1 MCRVWASEQQG
12 KEWIERPNF
21 TFALSSIDNVAHA
34 CTRLICFVRLFFSHH
49 RIFFPFLV
57 LSSIF
62 FCSRIFFTVTNKQS
76 TIFHPYPC
84 SPSIVMTS
92 SSPTP
97 DIGSLSLSSQPPH
110 QRLHETYDF
119 DGTGINVRPPYH
131 FATSP
136 PVPPSQSPFHPL
148 SMNQS
153 PLKTKTSRAG
163 LPSVRS
169 LFFLTLIG
177 IFPLIS
183 YISICTLPIA
193 MARWRCYYYLP

>member
-1 MCRVWASEQQG
+1 MSIGLCRVWATSEQG
-12 KEWIERPNF
+12 KEWIQRPNF
-21 TFALSSIDNVAHA
+21 TLHSPRLIDNSHTSLHA
-34 CTRLICFVRLFFSHH
+34 SFVRLFSHH

-62 FCSRIFFTVTNKQS
+62 FVIPD
-76 TIFHPYPC
+76 IFHPHQPTIDNHPSLSL

-97 DIGSLSLSSQPPH
+97 DIASLSLSSQPPH
-110 QRLHETYDF
+110 QRLHDTYDF
-119 DGTGINVRPPYH
+119 EGPGTGNVRTQYH

-136 PVPPSQSPFHPL
+136 PVQPSHSPFHPL

-169 LFFLTLIG
+169 LFF
-177 IFPLIS
+177 FS
-183 YISICTLPIA
+183 H
-193 MARWRCYYYLP
+193 